1 LEGNCGVGV
10 VGFYIAASGDLVTV
24 NSKTQIVS
32 TSVLRGV

>member
-1 LEGNCGVGV
+1 LEGNCGVAV